1 MKIYTI
7 GVYGS
12 TEQDFFNKLT
22 ENRIDMFCDIRQRRG
37 VRGSEYSF
45 VNSNRLQEKLAG
57 LDIKYGHILGLSP
70 TIEIREK
77 QKSEDLL
84 NNEHKRDRNRLG
96 VIFATEF
103 KKQIIGKF
111 DFDTFVN
118 KLDEIGATR
127 VVLFCVEGKA
137 EACHR
142 SIVAEELRKRYKY
155 EIINL

>member
-12 TEQDFFNKLT
+12 TEQEFFNKLV
-22 ENRIDMFCDIRQRRG
+22 ENRIEIFCDIRRRRG

-45 VNSNRLQEKLAG
+45 VNSNHLQTKLA
-57 LDIKYGHILGLSP
+57 DMEIKYGHILKLAP
-70 TIEIREK
+70 TTEIREK
-77 QKSEDLL
+77 QWAEDEKNKEQKKMRTQLS
-84 NNEHKRDRNRLG
+84 DM
-96 VIFATEF
+96 FALEY
-103 KKQIIGKF
+103 KKQIIDKF
-111 DFDTFVN
+111 DFDAFVE
-118 KLDEIGATR
+118 KLDDAGANR
-127 VVLFCVEGKA
+127 IVLFCVESNA